1 MSITVNVI
9 GQTNIVTS
17 ITNSDTVE
25 VGVGTMAAQTL
36 TSLAIAGG
44 ANVTVTTTSGVFTII
59 GRDPPVTSVNGK
71 TGVVTLVASEVGA
84 ASASHTHVAAN
95 VTDFA
100 TEAAKYGPVSS
111 VNGKTGTVT
120 LVATDVTAASATHAH
135 SYVQT
140 LNGQTGTVTITAG
153 ANVTVTTSAGVI
165 TIAAAAATGSGNVL
179 SVNGRTGVVVLN
191 STDVSAASVVHTHV
205 AANITDFAAEAAK
218 YGPVSSVNGRT
229 GTVTMVAL
237 DVSAASASHTH
248 VVANITDF
256 ASEAAKY
263 GPVSSVNGKTGTVTL
278 VASDVSAASASH
290 THVAA
295 NITDFAAE
303 AAKYGPVSSVNGR
316 TGTVTLVALDV
327 SAASASHTHLA
338 ANITDLTSVANV
350 ISVNGQTG
358 VVTVTA
364 GGGGTAASVA
374 TKTLTTNVNNYD
386 SGTTDIVRVEA
397 TANMTIT
404 GVAGGSSG
412 AVKLFVN
419 VSTNELTLASASTA
433 SDSSNRFIIVGG
445 DRVLGEGDSASA
457 FYDATSQR
465 WRLVGHEPAAPG
477 FLWATIDATA
487 TISNYAPGSATVL
500 RVNPDQ
506 NNRQITGFTGG
517 GQNKALRVVNISTHS
532 LKLVHNSNGSDVENR
547 ILVDTGTDRTL
558 EEHEQAELLYDPV
571 SLRWRVTPCCGGAST

>member
-17 ITNSDTVE
+17 ITNSDTVD
-25 VGVGTMAAQTL
+25 VAIGTMAAQTL
-36 TSLAIAGG
+36 TSLAIVGG

-84 ASASHTHVAAN
+84 ASASHTHVVAN
-95 VTDFA
+95 ITDFA

-140 LNGQTGTVTITAG
+140 LNGQTGTVNVVAG

-179 SVNGRTGVVVLN
+179 SVNGSTGVVVLN
-191 STDVSAASVVHTHV
+191 ST
-205 AANITDFAAEAAK
+205 
-218 YGPVSSVNGRT
+218 
-229 GTVTMVAL
+229 

-256 ASEAAKY
+256 AAEAAKY

-290 THVAA
+290 THVVA
-295 NITDFAAE
+295 NITDFAVE
-303 AAKYGPVSSVNGR
+303 AAKYGPVSSVNGK
-316 TGTVTLVALDV
+316 TGTVTLVASDV

-338 ANITDLTSVANV
+338 ASITDLTSVANV
-350 ISVNGQTG
+350 VSVNGQTG
-358 VVTVTA
+358 VVTVT
-364 GGGGTAASVA
+364 GGSGGTAASVA
-374 TKTLTTNVNNYD
+374 TKSLTTSVNNYD

-397 TANMTIT
+397 TTNLSIT
-404 GVAGGSSG
+404 GLAGGSSG

-419 VSTNELTLASASTA
+419 IGTNELTLVSAGTA
-433 SDSSNRFIIVGG
+433 SDASNRFVIVGG
-445 DRVLGEGDSASA
+445 DRVLSEGDSAST

-465 WRLVGHEPAAPG
+465 WRLIGHEPAAPG
-477 FLWATIDATA
+477 FLWATIEATA
-487 TISNYAPGSATVL
+487 TLSDYTPGTATVL
-500 RVNPDQ
+500 RVNPNQ
-506 NNRQITGFTGG
+506 NSLQITGFAGG
-517 GQNKALRVVNISTHS
+517 GQNKALRVVNVSTHS
-532 LKLVHNSNGSDVENR
+532 LALVHNSGDSLLENR
-547 ILVDTGTDRTL
+547 LLIDTGTDRSL
-558 EEHEQAELLYDPV
+558 EENDQAELLYDPI
-571 SLRWRVTPCCGGAST
+571 SLRWRVTPCCGVSS